1 MLLDSFFDHWYTSDK
16 TLSVLNKNNRLFM
29 AGYPVKN
36 FPLSWPGDSIG
47 ILILDAAYP
56 CISVNIG
63 NATIFDFS
71 AHHKVVKQTP
81 IDDPIGSYHSGTA
94 SVSRCHVP
102 GRRPGSGGRWKKG
115 PLFHR
120 RSLVFNGK
128 KGYLNSPKHRS
139 VDSWHFSCRLFKTC
153 I

>member
-1 MLLDSFFDHWYTSDK
+1 
-16 TLSVLNKNNRLFM
+16 M
-29 AGYPVKN
+29 AVYPVKN

-56 CISVNIG
+56 CIPVNIG

-81 IDDPIGSYHSGTA
+81 IDDPIRSYHPGTSA
-94 SVSRCHVP
+94 VSECHVP
-102 GRRPGSGGRWKKG
+102 GRHPRSGGRWKKG

-128 KGYLNSPKHRS
+128 SGYLTIPEQHSIQLMA
-139 VDSWHFSCRLFKTC
+139 FSCRHSDNL

>member
-1 MLLDSFFDHWYTSDK
+1 
-16 TLSVLNKNNRLFM
+16 M
-29 AGYPVKN
+29 AVYPVKN

-56 CISVNIG
+56 CIPVNIG

-81 IDDPIGSYHSGTA
+81 IDDPIRSYHPGTSPYRSA
-94 SVSRCHVP
+94 MCRAGTRDRVA
-102 GRRPGSGGRWKKG
+102 GGRKALFFIVD
-115 PLFHR
+115 PLF
-120 RSLVFNGK
+120 LMVNQA
-128 KGYLNSPKHRS
+128 
-139 VDSWHFSCRLFKTC
+139 